1 MKRSKI
7 FIIGLLTFISCF
19 ILIPILEPVNAT
31 SIKDRNNFVYYPKDK
46 NLNNYDISI
55 DSSDEIENIRIINN
69 SDPSVAKIKIEKD
82 YDVNLNVKLLK
93 PGNTIVTVE
102 ITTNEYSEEGFIECK
117 EEKSFIINSVKY
129 ICPIKKFKIGKTE
142 YTSKFKNSPLYKI
155 KKSKAIKNK
164 KLIVKPAKD
173 WKIKKIYLNYI
184 KGYGI
189 MEKTLKNNKCF
200 SSPKTGEIIIV
211 MYNTKLEITE
221 ELYID
226 L

>member
-1 MKRSKI
+1 MKRTTI
-7 FIIGLLTFISCF
+7 FITGLLIFISCF

-31 SIKDRNNFVYYPKDK
+31 SIKDRFNFVYYPNDK
-46 NLNNYDISI
+46 NLNDYTIPI
-55 DSSDEIENIRIINN
+55 DSSDEIKNIKVINN
-69 SDPSVAKIKIEKD
+69 TDPSVAKIKIENG
-82 YDVNLNVKLLK
+82 YDFSINVKPLK
-93 PGNTIVTVE
+93 QGNTIVTVE
-102 ITTNEYSEEGFIECK
+102 IITEEYSEEGFIECS
-117 EEKSFIINSVKY
+117 EEKSFILNSVKY
-129 ICPIKKFKIGKTE
+129 TCPIKKLKIGKTE
-142 YTSKFKNSPLYKI
+142 YTNKFKKSSQYKI

-164 KLIVKPAKD
+164 KLVVKPAKD

-200 SSPKTGEIIIV
+200 SSPKTGEIIII

-221 ELYID
+221 ELYLD